1 MNKYF
6 SLISISFILSGCQ
19 ILTSDNSVP
28 TISQQT
34 PLTPLPSEASSDVTA
49 QPSADFT
56 TDTLISLLTAEIAGQ
71 RDRFDIA
78 SDNYSQQAQVTG
90 DPGVAERA
98 LRIAEYM
105 GDKQRALSSALI
117 WANAAPDNLEAQRSA
132 AIQLAQAK
140 RYDEAMQRMETV
152 LLANGETQFDF
163 LALSAVR
170 SDRTTRQALLQSFDR
185 LIDKQPLNQQLIFSK
200 AILLSQD
207 ERSEEALRLLEAQ
220 PKKTAVPAIILLR
233 ARLLSQLDRG
243 EDALPLLRGAL
254 KQQPNDNRLRM
265 AYARQL
271 IALNQLEEAR
281 AEFIELLQQSPDD
294 DDLRFSLALINI
306 DLEAWM
312 EAQVYLEDLIS
323 RGSYID
329 AAHYNLGRVFQELDE
344 IELAI
349 TAYSTVQPGENY
361 LGAQQRLSS
370 VLLDNQRLSEN
381 TTHFEIQRMLHT
393 DLAIQLYLIETE
405 SLVNNKHIDSAW
417 LRINQALAQ
426 FQDDPSLLYTRAM
439 VADKRN
445 DLPQLES
452 DLRLII
458 EHNPDNA
465 MALNA
470 LGYTLADR
478 TERLEEARQLIEK
491 AHQLEPN
498 DAAITDSLGWVY
510 YRLGDLDSAE
520 RLLREAFNA
529 YPDAEVAAHLGEV
542 LWQQGQR
549 KEAQRIWNAA
559 LKAEPNSA
567 VLLET
572 MQRLIH
578 EDL

>member
-19 ILTSDNSVP
+19 ILTSDNSVS
-28 TISQQT
+28 TIPAEAPVT
-34 PLTPLPSEASSDVTA
+34 PQSTA
-49 QPSADFT
+49 ADPSADFT

-105 GDKQRALSSALI
+105 GDEQRALSSALI

-140 RYDEAMQRMETV
+140 RYNEAMQRMETV

-170 SDRTTRQALLQSFDR
+170 SDRKTRQALLQSFDR
-185 LIDKQPLNQQLIFSK
+185 LLAKQPHNQQLVFSK
-200 AILLSQD
+200 AILLNQD
-207 ERSEEALRLLEAQ
+207 ERSEEALQLLETQ
-220 PKKTAVPAIILLR
+220 PKKHAAPAIILLR
-233 ARLLSQLDRG
+233 ARLLNGLNRG
-243 EDALPLLRGAL
+243 EEALPLLRSAL

-271 IALNQLEEAR
+271 IDLNRLEEAR

-294 DDLRFSLALINI
+294 DELRFSLALINM
-306 DLEAWM
+306 DLEAWL

-323 RGSYID
+323 RSSYTD
-329 AAHYNLGRVFQELDE
+329 AAHYNLGRVFQELEE
-344 IELAI
+344 IEQALS
-349 TAYSTVQPGENY
+349 AYNAVQPGENY
-361 LGAQQRLSS
+361 LAAQQRTSTL
-370 VLLDNQRLSEN
+370 LLDNQRLSDN
-381 TTHFEIQRMLHT
+381 TTHFEIQRMINT

-405 SLVNNKHIDSAW
+405 SLATHGQVDTAW
-417 LRINQALAQ
+417 LRINQALKHYP
-426 FQDDPSLLYTRAM
+426 DDPSLLYTRAM
-439 VADKRN
+439 VAEKRN
-445 DLPQLES
+445 DLPQLEE

-458 EHNPDNA
+458 KRDPENT

-478 TERLEEARQLIEK
+478 TERLEEARQLIEQ

-510 YRLGDLDSAE
+510 YRLGDLITAE
-520 RLLREAFNA
+520 RLLREAFSA

-542 LWQQGQR
+542 LWQQG
-549 KEAQRIWNAA
+549 KHNEARRIWNKA
-559 LKAEPNSA
+559 LKSQPNDS

-572 MQRLIH
+572 MQRLTN

>member
-19 ILTSDNSVP
+19 FLTSDNSVSTIP
-28 TISQQT
+28 TET
-34 PLTPLPSEASSDVTA
+34 PAAPQSTA
-49 QPSADFT
+49 VEPSADFT

-105 GDKQRALSSALI
+105 GDEQRALSSALI

-170 SDRTTRQALLQSFDR
+170 SDQKTRKALLQSFDR
-185 LIDKQPLNQQLIFSK
+185 LISKQPHNQQLIFSK
-200 AILLSQD
+200 AILLNQD
-207 ERSEEALRLLEAQ
+207 DRSEEALQLLEAQ
-220 PKKTAVPAIILLR
+220 PKKYTAPAITLLR
-233 ARLLSQLDRG
+233 ARLLSQLNRG
-243 EDALPLLRGAL
+243 EEALPLLRSAL
-254 KQQPNDNRLRM
+254 KKQPNDSRLRI

-271 IALNQLEEAR
+271 IDLNQLEEAR

-294 DDLRFSLALINI
+294 DDLRFSLAIINM
-306 DLEAWM
+306 DLEAWL
-312 EAQVYLEDLIS
+312 EAQAYLEDLVDRS
-323 RGSYID
+323 SYSD
-329 AAHYNLGRVFQELDE
+329 AAQYNLGRVFQELGE
-344 IELAI
+344 VEQALS
-349 TAYSTVQPGENY
+349 AYNAVQPGDNY
-361 LGAQQRLSS
+361 LAAQQRIGT
-370 VLLDNQRLSEN
+370 LLLNNQRLSET
-381 TTHFEIQRMLHT
+381 TTHFDVQRMINA
-393 DLAIQLYLIETE
+393 DLAIQLYLIEVE
-405 SLVNNKHIDSAW
+405 SLATHDQIDTAW
-417 LRINQALAQ
+417 LRINQALKQ
-426 FQDDPSLLYTRAM
+426 FNDDPSLLYTRAM
-439 VADKRN
+439 IADKRN
-445 DLPQLES
+445 DITQLED

-458 EHNPDNA
+458 KRNPDNA

-478 TERLEEARQLIEK
+478 TERLEEARQLIEQ

-510 YRLGDLDSAE
+510 YRLGDLVAAE
-520 RLLREAFNA
+520 RLLREAFNV

-542 LWQQGQR
+542 LWQQD
-549 KEAQRIWNAA
+549 KHNEARRIWNKA
-559 LKAEPNSA
+559 LKSQPNNA

-572 MQRLIH
+572 MQRLLNK
-578 EDL
+578 DL

>member
-19 ILTSDNSVP
+19 ILTSDNSVS
-28 TISQQT
+28 TIPAET
-34 PLTPLPSEASSDVTA
+34 PATPQSTA
-49 QPSADFT
+49 AEPSADFT
-56 TDTLISLLTAEIAGQ
+56 TDTLVSLLTAEIAGQ

-78 SDNYSQQAQVTG
+78 SDNYSQQAQITG

-98 LRIAEYM
+98 LHIAEYM
-105 GDKQRALSSALI
+105 GDKQRALDSALI

-140 RYDEAMQRMETV
+140 RYDEAMQRMEVV
-152 LLANGETQFDF
+152 LLANGDTQFDF

-170 SDRTTRQALLQSFDR
+170 SDRKTRQALLQSFDR
-185 LIDKQPLNQQLIFSK
+185 LISKQPNNQQLVFSK

-207 ERSEEALRLLEAQ
+207 ERSEEALQLLEAQ
-220 PKKTAVPAIILLR
+220 PKKSAAPAIILLR
-233 ARLLSQLDRG
+233 ARLLSQLNRG
-243 EDALPLLRGAL
+243 EEALPLLRSAL
-254 KQQPNDNRLRM
+254 KNQPNDNRLRM

-271 IALNQLEEAR
+271 IELNQLEEAR
-281 AEFIELLQQSPDD
+281 AEFIELLQQSPNDD
-294 DDLRFSLALINI
+294 ELRFSLALINM
-306 DLEAWM
+306 DLEAWL

-323 RGSYID
+323 RGSYTD

-344 IELAI
+344 IEQALS
-349 TAYSTVQPGENY
+349 AYNAVQPGQNY
-361 LGAQQRLSS
+361 LAAQQRTSTL
-370 VLLDNQRLSEN
+370 LLDNQRLSDN
-381 TTHFEIQRMLHT
+381 TVHFEMQRT
-393 DLAIQLYLIETE
+393 INADLAIQLYLIETE
-405 SLVNNKHIDSAW
+405 SLASHDQVETAW
-417 LRINQALAQ
+417 LRINQALKHY
-426 FQDDPSLLYTRAM
+426 QDDPSLLYTRAM
-439 VADKRN
+439 VAEKRN
-445 DLPQLES
+445 DLPQLEE

-458 EHNPDNA
+458 KRDPENA

-478 TERLEEARQLIEK
+478 TERFEEARQLIEQ

-510 YRLGDLDSAE
+510 YRLGDLVSAE
-520 RLLREAFNA
+520 RLLREAFDA

-542 LWQQGQR
+542 LWQLGR
-549 KEAQRIWNAA
+549 HKEARHIWNQA
-559 LKAEPNSA
+559 LDSQPDNA

-572 MQRLIH
+572 MQRLTDK
-578 EDL
+578 DL